1 MFKNKKKKS
10 GCSYHQNL
18 IHKRLD
24 GEITPEENLELD
36 EHLADCPQ
44 CFEELNSYALMKD
57 LINDIKENPVEVPA
71 GFFERLAGKLEE
83 VAPARGL
90 SGILAHPFFQ
100 AHRNWAL
107 AATSFVL
114 VSVLAFGVG
123 TGIVTRMDGQAD
135 QTMGQSNSSALIL
148 INNGD
153 SMVLGGS
160 DSNPDQHAKAI
171 DELEMAYRE
180 AAGQPG
186 GDEND
191 GYIHTTWQDEE
202 SDTPI
207 R

>member
-1 MFKNKKKKS
+1 
-10 GCSYHQNL
+10 
-18 IHKRLD
+18 
-24 GEITPEENLELD
+24 
-36 EHLADCPQ
+36 
-44 CFEELNSYALMKD
+44 
-57 LINDIKENPVEVPA
+57 
-71 GFFERLAGKLEE
+71 
-83 VAPARGL
+83 
-90 SGILAHPFFQ
+90 
-100 AHRNWAL
+100 
-107 AATSFVL
+107 
-114 VSVLAFGVG
+114 VSVLAFSVG
-123 TGIVTRMDGQAD
+123 SGFMTRMDGRANQA
-135 QTMGQSNSSALIL
+135 MGQSNSSALIL